1 MKIKDILL
9 ESNSL
14 NEAPVGM
21 LKRAGLGIASKLG
34 SQGAGGKLDTANVAN
49 QLKKDFTRYVGTLWN
64 RKPDAELLVQ
74 WLQSKGYPTDGV
86 EKMLAPVAQNTA
98 KPDDQAPPEQG
109 GGNTPPEQGAEPEQ
123 PGTDF
128 KALDKPAYQRQ
139 NKTIPGVNAP
149 EIKPAAKSAAQVNA
163 AKASKSKKT
172 PSWDKPLEKKPKTPN
187 RAALLKPK
195 EGMNEAAATLSG
207 SQIDKAMIQAVS
219 DAAAAGGGASSGGG
233 DLGSQAGG
241 GGGAAS
247 KFFQGVKKGL
257 TGQGGDDSAD
267 QGGGASLQG
276 NVNYTQLAQLLPGV
290 DPKSMQMVINR
301 IKQGKEP
308 SVQQMA
314 QLGSAF
320 VALLKADPQSKQAA
334 INLLKKMQSG

>member
-86 EKMLAPVAQNTA
+86 EKMLAPVAQDTPE
-98 KPDDQAPPEQG
+98 PDDQAPPEQG
-109 GGNTPPEQGAEPEQ
+109 GVDAEQGQGADQEQ

-128 KALDKPAYQRQ
+128 KALDKPAFQRQ

-149 EIKPAAKSAAQVNA
+149 APVVKPAAKSAAQVNA
-163 AKASKSKKT
+163 AKS
-172 PSWDKPLEKKPKTPN
+172 KKPKTVKNP
-187 RAALLKPK
+187 RKAALLQPK
-195 EGMNEAAATLSG
+195 EGMNEAATLSG

-233 DLGSQAGG
+233 DLSSQAGS
-241 GGGAAS
+241 GGAVS
-247 KFFQGVKKGL
+247 KFFQGVKKGI
-257 TGQGGDDSAD
+257 TGQGDDDSAD
-267 QGGGASLQG
+267 QGGGTSLQG
-276 NVNYTQLAQLLPGV
+276 NVNYAQLAQLLPGV

-334 INLLKKMQSG
+334 VNLLKKMQGV

>member
-86 EKMLAPVAQNTA
+86 EKMLAPVAQTDPA
-98 KPDDQAPPEQG
+98 DETPPDQSGA
-109 GGNTPPEQGAEPEQ
+109 NTPPEQG
-123 PGTDF
+123 GTDPNY
-128 KALDKPAYQRQ
+128 KELEKPAFQRQ
-139 NKTIPGVNAP
+139 GKTIPGVNAP
-149 EIKPAAKSAAQVNA
+149 APAAAPKTAAQVNA
-163 AKASKSKKT
+163 AKPKKSKKARD
-172 PSWDKPLEKKPKTPN
+172 PKK
-187 RAALLKPK
+187 AALLQNSM
-195 EGMNEAAATLSG
+195 ESINEAAATLSG

-219 DAAAAGGGASSGGG
+219 DAAAAGGGASSGATA
-233 DLGSQAGG
+233 AGG
-241 GGGAAS
+241 GGASGGGAVS

-257 TGQGGDDSAD
+257 TGQDSGAGAD
-267 QGGGASLQG
+267 QDTAQSLQG
-276 NVNYTQLAQLLPGV
+276 NVNFNQLAQLLPGV
-290 DPKSMQMVINR
+290 DPKVMQMVIGR

-334 INLLKKMQSG
+334 INLLKKMQGA

>member
-98 KPDDQAPPEQG
+98 EPDDQAPPEQG
-109 GGNTPPEQGAEPEQ
+109 GGNTAPEQGAEPEQ

-128 KALDKPAYQRQ
+128 KALDKPAFQRQ

-149 EIKPAAKSAAQVNA
+149 APEAPPKTAAQVNA
-163 AKASKSKKT
+163 AKPKKSKKARD
-172 PSWDKPLEKKPKTPN
+172 PRK
-187 RAALLKPK
+187 AALLQNSM
-195 EGMNEAAATLSG
+195 ESINEAGATLSG
-207 SQIDKAMIQAVS
+207 SQIDKALIQAVS
-219 DAAAAGGGASSGGG
+219 DAAAAGGGASSGATA
-233 DLGSQAGG
+233 AGG
-241 GGGAAS
+241 GGASGGGAVS

-257 TGQGGDDSAD
+257 TGQDSNSGAD
-267 QGGGASLQG
+267 QDTAQSLQG
-276 NVNYTQLAQLLPGV
+276 NVNFNQLAQLLPGV
-290 DPKSMQMVINR
+290 DPKVMQMVIGR

-334 INLLKKMQSG
+334 INLLKKMQGA

>member
-1 MKIKDILL
+1 MKIKDILI

-86 EKMLAPVAQNTA
+86 EKILAPVAQTEPA
-98 KPDDQAPPEQG
+98 DETPPDQSGTSTPPEQG
-109 GGNTPPEQGAEPEQ
+109 GTEPNYKE
-123 PGTDF
+123 
-128 KALDKPAYQRQ
+128 LEKPAFQRQ
-139 NKTIPGVNAP
+139 GKTIPGVNAP
-149 EIKPAAKSAAQVNA
+149 APKAPPKTAAQVNA
-163 AKASKSKKT
+163 AKPKKSKKARD
-172 PSWDKPLEKKPKTPN
+172 PKK
-187 RAALLKPK
+187 AALLQQSM
-195 EGMNEAAATLSG
+195 ESINEAGATLSG

-219 DAAAAGGGASSGGG
+219 DAAAAGGGASSGASSGATAAGG
-233 DLGSQAGG
+233 SGAGG
-241 GGGAAS
+241 GGAVS

-257 TGQGGDDSAD
+257 TGQDSGSGTD
-267 QGGGASLQG
+267 QDTAQSLQG
-276 NVNYTQLAQLLPGV
+276 NVNFNQLAQLLPGV
-290 DPKSMQMVINR
+290 DPKVMQMVVGR

-334 INLLKKMQSG
+334 INLLKKMQGA

>member
-1 MKIKDILL
+1 MKIKDILI
-9 ESNSL
+9 ESKSL
-14 NEAPVGM
+14 DEAPVGM

-86 EKMLAPVAQNTA
+86 EKMLAPVAQTEPA
-98 KPDDQAPPEQG
+98 DETPPDQSGAGTPPEQG
-109 GGNTPPEQGAEPEQ
+109 GTEPNYKE
-123 PGTDF
+123 
-128 KALDKPAYQRQ
+128 LEKPAFQRQ
-139 NKTIPGVNAP
+139 GKTIPGVNAP
-149 EIKPAAKSAAQVNA
+149 APEAPPKTAAQVNA
-163 AKASKSKKT
+163 AKPKKSRKAQKARD
-172 PSWDKPLEKKPKTPN
+172 PRK
-187 RAALLKPK
+187 AALLQNSM
-195 EGMNEAAATLSG
+195 ESINEAGTTLSG

-219 DAAAAGGGASSGGG
+219 DAAAAGGGASSGATAA
-233 DLGSQAGG
+233 GSSGAAGG
-241 GGGAAS
+241 GGAVS

-257 TGQGGDDSAD
+257 TGQDSGSGTD
-267 QGGGASLQG
+267 QDTAQSLQG
-276 NVNYTQLAQLLPGV
+276 NVNFNQLAQLLPGV
-290 DPKSMQMVINR
+290 DPKVMQMVIGR

-334 INLLKKMQSG
+334 INLLKKMQGA